1 VGVEMP
7 RRDDANTIA
16 EMIKPITPAIIKMT
30 PIVES
35 RIPLFWTAAEL
46 CAVTPQY
53 MIAPAT
59 VDIALIT
66 IPNNPMIILAFSFA
80 IENYRRR
87 NAHGEPR
94 LLPILKLLFRDG
106 K

>member
-16 EMIKPITPAIIKMT
+16 EMMKPLTPAIIKMT

-66 IPNNPMIILAFSFA
+66 IPNSPMIFLSFSMA
-80 IENYRRR
+80 TGNYRRR
-87 NAHGEPR
+87 SAHGEPR
-94 LLPILKLLFRDG
+94 PPSILKLVIYEE